1 MAERHRQPSPPDV
14 AEPERQLGA
23 GRGGAARAGAGAD
36 AVVRQAAALQS
47 RSEDLDARELLLAER
62 EARLDA
68 RAAEPQASAPPT
80 VWSLPAAPAD
90 PQINKQIVEN
100 RDDLPTVA
108 RGIGIDA
115 DWAAGV
121 LTGVITDVDIEHV
134 QRLCE
139 GLHCTPYD
147 MFGAKAGRSI
157 AHVYGPEL
165 WPRYIEPLEPLGWSL
180 EDVLDVSDLG
190 PDGGL

>member
-1 MAERHRQPSPPDV
+1 M
-14 AEPERQLGA
+14 
-23 GRGGAARAGAGAD
+23 
-36 AVVRQAAALQS
+36 VRQAAALQS

-68 RAAEPQASAPPT
+68 RAAEPQASASPT
-80 VWSLPAAPAD
+80 VWSLPAAPAAR
-90 PQINKQIVEN
+90 QIHNLMVETG
-100 RDDLPTVA
+100 DDLPTVA

-180 EDVLDVSDLG
+180 EDVLEVLDLG